1 MVGATTGAG
10 GGVQLGGG
18 GVQKALPGRGGK
30 RVGGLASARLLSLL
44 EGFA

>member
-1 MVGATTGAG
+1 MGAG
-10 GGVQLGGG
+10 GGVQWG

>member
-10 GGVQLGGG
+10 GGVQWGG